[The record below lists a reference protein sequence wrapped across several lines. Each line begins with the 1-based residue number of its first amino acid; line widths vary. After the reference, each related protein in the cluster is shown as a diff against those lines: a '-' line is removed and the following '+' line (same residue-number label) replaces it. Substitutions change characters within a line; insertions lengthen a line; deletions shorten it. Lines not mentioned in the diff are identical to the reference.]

1 MKRLLLID
9 DDPSLLQ
16 LLGDYLT
23 RLGYDVAVAP
33 DGSQG
38 LARLGDESFDLAV
51 LDVRMP
57 GLDGWQT
64 LERIRAVTTIPV
76 IMLTALS
83 DEPHVLRGF
92 ALGADDYV
100 AKPLSFA
107 QLGARIEAVLKRTQ
121 RGEKSEILQAGGLQV
136 DIGARRVQRDGRLI
150 NLTPTEFK
158 LLVALME
165 QPERVLTPRQLV
177 VRVWGPEFADDT
189 GYIRRYV
196 WHLRQKLQPDSDGPQ
211 YIHNERGF
219 GYYFTEARTI

>member
-1 MKRLLLID
+1 MKRLLLVD
-9 DDPSLLQ
+9 DDPSLVQ
-16 LLGDYLT
+16 LLSDYLT
-23 RLGYDVAVAP
+23 RLGYGVASAL
-33 DGSQG
+33 DGPKALTLLEDG
-38 LARLGDESFDLAV
+38 AFDLV
-51 LDVRMP
+51 LLDVRMP

-64 LERIRAVTTIPV
+64 LQRLRAMTHIPV

-107 QLGARIEAVLKRTQ
+107 QLTARIEAVLKRTQ
-121 RGEKSEILQAGGLQV
+121 RGEKSEILQAGGLVV
-136 DIGARRVQRDGRLI
+136 DIGARRVQRDGQLI

-165 QPERVLTPRQLV
+165 QPGRVLSPRQLV

-189 GYIRRYV
+189 DYIRRYV
-196 WHLRQKLQPDSDGPQ
+196 WHLRQKLQPDSNCPH
-211 YIHNERGF
+211 YIRNERGF
-219 GYYFTEARTI
+219 GYYFAVES